1 MNPLDPRATALVLI
15 DLQNGIL
22 SMPLAPRDGA
32 EVLAAGEGLAQRFR
46 AAGAPVVLVRV
57 GWSADGGDALRQ
69 PVDQPRPAPPG
80 GFPAGW
86 SDLADGLAEPGD
98 ILVFKRQWGAFY
110 GTDLDLQLR
119 RRGVAT
125 IVLGGV
131 ATNFGVESTAR
142 QAWELGYRLI
152 ILEDVAAS
160 MSADMHAFS
169 IEKIMPRIAMV
180 SRSDALAF
188 EAAER

>member
-1 MNPLDPRATALVLI
+1 
-15 DLQNGIL
+15 
-22 SMPLAPRDGA
+22 
-32 EVLAAGEGLAQRFR
+32 
-46 AAGAPVVLVRV
+46 VLVRV
-57 GWSADGGDALRQ
+57 GWSDDGGDALRQ

>member
-1 MNPLDPRATALVLI
+1 MSPLDPRAAALVLI

-22 SMPLAPRDGA
+22 SMPLAPRGGA
-32 EVLAAGEGLAQRFR
+32 EVLAAGTGLARRFR
-46 AAGAPVVLVRV
+46 SVGAPVVLVRV
-57 GWSADGGDALRQ
+57 GWSADGADALRQ

-110 GTDLDLQLR
+110 GTELDLQLR

-142 QAWELGYRLI
+142 QAWELGYRLV

-160 MSADMHAFS
+160 VSAEMHAFS

-180 SRSDALAF
+180 SRSDALTF
-188 EAAER
+188 EPVER